1 MICVGTISRCEGIRG
16 LLALVQVKRDP
27 DLLCGIPVKENNQ
40 RVTLSGDVVHKVLWF
55 GFLFKLTGFHC
66 I

>member
-40 RVTLSGDVVHKVLWF
+40 SKTFWRCGTQGFVVWF
-55 GFLFKLTGFHC
+55 LVKLTGFHC